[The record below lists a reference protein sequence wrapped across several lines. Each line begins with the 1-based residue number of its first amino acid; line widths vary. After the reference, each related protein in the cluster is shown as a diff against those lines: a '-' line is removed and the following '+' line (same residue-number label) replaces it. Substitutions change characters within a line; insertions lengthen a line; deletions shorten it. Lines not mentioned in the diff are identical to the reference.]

1 LRIRIVLSNRLFVLL
16 ICFAV
21 TLVGCGKA
29 GPKTG
34 KLSGTVTLDGTALES
49 GSINFIPT
57 DGKGVTMG
65 TKIVNGA
72 YTLAVPYG
80 EKKVEVRA
88 PKVTGQRLAYEG
100 DPNSPKVD
108 IITELVPKRYN
119 GESVLV
125 MTVDSEEGEMNFPL
139 ETPKDAEKPKE

>member
-1 LRIRIVLSNRLFVLL
+1 MLSSRLFVVL
-16 ICFAV
+16 ICLAV
-21 TLVGCGKA
+21 TLVGCGQA

-34 KLSGTVTLDGTALES
+34 KLSGTVTLDGTPLES

-72 YTLAVPYG
+72 YTLLVPYG

-119 GESVLV
+119 AETVLV

-139 ETPKDAEKPKE
+139 ETPKEGDKPKE